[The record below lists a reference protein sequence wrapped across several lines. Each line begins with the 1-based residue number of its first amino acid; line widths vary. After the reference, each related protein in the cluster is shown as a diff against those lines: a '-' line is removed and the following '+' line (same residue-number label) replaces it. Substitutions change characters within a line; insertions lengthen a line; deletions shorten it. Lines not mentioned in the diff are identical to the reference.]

1 MEGLEQAITKITELK
16 AGLPAL
22 ASELARASEWLSRRD
37 QVRGLEEAAQEVLK
51 RVQAAISSEMLVQQQ
66 YLGQAGARVAFG
78 LLTDVA
84 NLIISRRIPPKT
96 LEPTEQPPFRTV
108 LVTVGPRGV
117 PDDLA
122 EVNVSWL
129 AQKAGISHTGIPSDN
144 STKRSLAI
152 PRMLDKRQNHG
163 GDNYGGKRLR
173 LLSRR
178 GRRMAQKRAAF
189 F

>member
-51 RVQAAISSEMLVQQQ
+51 RVQAASSSEMLIQQQ

-78 LLTDVA
+78 LLTDLV
-84 NLIISRRIPPKT
+84 NLIVSKGIPPKT

-129 AQKAGISHTGIPSDN
+129 ARKDGISETEVKECLIAEGYVLFTSEEF
-144 STKRSLAI
+144 R
-152 PRMLDKRQNHG
+152 
-163 GDNYGGKRLR
+163 RLVDR
-173 LLSRR
+173 LGREILEGRIRLPYLLS
-178 GRRMAQKRAAF
+178 KSKSAA
-189 F
+189 